1 VISGVELLDDD
12 IDDDAGTDA
21 GGTSEWVSGGDDEF
35 SGLSSPP
42 TDASS
47 SSSSTLSVSFHCY
60 HSLPSAHWS
69 DDHTQVYTVYCNRDV
84 TDSDSESE
92 SDGIRHFFT

>member
-1 VISGVELLDDD
+1 VALL
-12 IDDDAGTDA
+12 DDDAGTDV
-21 GGTSEWVSGGDDEF
+21 GGTSEWVSGADDEF

-42 TDASS
+42 TDV

-69 DDHTQVYTVYCNRDV
+69 DDHTQVCSVYW
-84 TDSDSESE
+84 
-92 SDGIRHFFT
+92 G